1 MIIIKK
7 QARAGLAPV
16 VQTVD
21 NAIHWMNRYQMD
33 SAVRFVN
40 GCVIRPLN
48 NYALNFFFRPYF
60 YYCLRSVHYCEDR
73 FQIHFLNRSSYTSF
87 S

>member
-1 MIIIKK
+1 MNLVNLGAIFAVMNTTEAVVKIRPEVMIIIKN

-21 NAIHWMNRYQMD
+21 NAIHWINRYQMD

-48 NYALNFFFRPYF
+48 N
-60 YYCLRSVHYCEDR
+60 
-73 FQIHFLNRSSYTSF
+73 
-87 S
+87 

>member
-7 QARAGLAPV
+7 QARADLVTV

-21 NAIHWMNRYQMD
+21 NAIHWINRYQMD

-48 NYALNFFFRPYF
+48 N
-60 YYCLRSVHYCEDR
+60 
-73 FQIHFLNRSSYTSF
+73 
-87 S
+87 

>member
-40 GCVIRPLN
+40 GCVIRP
-48 NYALNFFFRPYF
+48 YF

>member
-21 NAIHWMNRYQMD
+21 SAIHWINRYQMD

-40 GCVIRPLN
+40 GCGIRPLN
-48 NYALNFFFRPYF
+48 NFAN
-60 YYCLRSVHYCEDR
+60 YCEDR
-73 FQIHFLNRSSYTSF
+73 FQIHFLNRSSYISF

>member
-21 NAIHWMNRYQMD
+21 NAIHWINRYQID

-40 GCVIRPLN
+40 ICVIRPLN
-48 NYALNFFFRPYF
+48 N
-60 YYCLRSVHYCEDR
+60 
-73 FQIHFLNRSSYTSF
+73 
-87 S
+87 

>member
-1 MIIIKK
+1 MNLVNLGAIFAVMNTTEAVVKIRPEIMIIIKN

-21 NAIHWMNRYQMD
+21 NAIHWINRYQMD

-48 NYALNFFFRPYF
+48 N
-60 YYCLRSVHYCEDR
+60 
-73 FQIHFLNRSSYTSF
+73 
-87 S
+87 

>member
-21 NAIHWMNRYQMD
+21 NAILWINRYQMD

-48 NYALNFFFRPYF
+48 N
-60 YYCLRSVHYCEDR
+60 
-73 FQIHFLNRSSYTSF
+73 
-87 S
+87 

>member
-1 MIIIKK
+1 MNLVNLGAIFAAMNTTEAVAKTRPEIMIIIKN

-21 NAIHWMNRYQMD
+21 NAIHWINRYQMD

-48 NYALNFFFRPYF
+48 N
-60 YYCLRSVHYCEDR
+60 
-73 FQIHFLNRSSYTSF
+73 
-87 S
+87 